1 MYDTDRTRVT
11 EVEALRAIAHPLR
24 GRMLGA
30 LRETGPATAT
40 ELARRFGESSGATS
54 YHLRQLARYG
64 FIVEDEEQAS
74 RRERRWRAAAKFT
87 SWDDLDFIEQPGG
100 REAADAVH
108 DLQRAARDRRDRQW
122 RDRMLAWDRDWLR
135 SAGMSDVEARL
146 TPEATRRLHDEFLE
160 LVARLEAET
169 GNAPD
174 AAIVAVF
181 IQAIPVHP
189 EDLGR

>member
-1 MYDTDRTRVT
+1 M
-11 EVEALRAIAHPLR
+11 
-24 GRMLGA
+24 
-30 LRETGPATAT
+30 
-40 ELARRFGESSGATS
+40 
-54 YHLRQLARYG
+54 ARYG

-108 DLQRAARDRRDRQW
+108 DLQRRARDRRDRQW
-122 RDRMLAWDRDWLR
+122 RDRMLTWDRAWLR

-146 TPEATRRLHDEFLE
+146 TPEATRRLQEEVLE
-160 LVARLEAET
+160 IVARLEAEC
-169 GNAPD
+169 AD
-174 AAIVAVF
+174 SSEAATVAVF